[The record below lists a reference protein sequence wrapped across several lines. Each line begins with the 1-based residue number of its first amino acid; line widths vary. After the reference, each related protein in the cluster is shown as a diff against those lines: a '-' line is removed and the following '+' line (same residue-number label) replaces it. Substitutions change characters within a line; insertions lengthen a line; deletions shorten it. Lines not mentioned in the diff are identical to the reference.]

1 MWGGRFSVTI
11 AAITLVIC
19 AVTGIVIGAL
29 AARRGGWLDELV
41 MRTVDVL
48 ICFPDVVI
56 ALFLI
61 AIFGTGYGTL
71 IAALTITGWT
81 PFARLMRGLA
91 LEINAKDYVEAAE
104 ILGSPKAYIVF
115 RHVIPNA
122 IRPVL
127 AMGFLRFGHK
137 LITVGALSYLGLGVQ
152 PPDSDWGAMLLDAQ
166 PYMERAPFLGIL
178 PGFAIFVTALSVTM
192 IGQGLD
198 IKKTRRKRAQ
208 APGATRP
215 ASRPQLDVG
224 RGTVTHEPAAALQ
237 LPRATFASMVTERLR
252 DSIVNGTL
260 EPGSQLSEVELAH
273 SFGVSRGPVREA
285 IQRLVQ
291 EGLLRSEPHRG
302 VFVPVLTD
310 ADVADVY
317 LARAALESAAL
328 RRLDRH
334 LSRRRAAT
342 RSSTS
347 TSPRWRRPRHGGTGR
362 PSAGPTWSS
371 TPPWWPPPAAS
382 ASSGCSPR

>member
-1 MWGGRFSVTI
+1 LSLLLRGARGRPWTFNLGCTLLALILLILVLTPWIAPYDPAAQDLTNRLAGPSSEHWLGTDDLGRDVLSRLMWGGRFSVTI

-19 AVTGIVIGAL
+19 AVSGIIIGAL
-29 AARRGGWLDELV
+29 AARRGGWLDELM

-61 AIFGTGYGTL
+61 ALFGTGYGTL
-71 IAALTITGWT
+71 IVALTITGWT

-104 ILGSPKAYIVF
+104 ILGSPKPYIVF

-166 PYMERAPFLGIL
+166 PYMERAPGLGFL
-178 PGFAIFVTALSVTM
+178 PGLAIFLTALSVTM

-198 IKKTRRKRAQ
+198 VRKSRRKRA
-208 APGATRP
+208 APPPP
-215 ASRPQLDVG
+215 AGVKTQLDVG
-224 RGTVTHEPAAALQ
+224 
-237 LPRATFASMVTERLR
+237 
-252 DSIVNGTL
+252 
-260 EPGSQLSEVELAH
+260 
-273 SFGVSRGPVREA
+273 EA
-285 IQRLVQ
+285 V
-291 EGLLRSEPHRG
+291 
-302 VFVPVLTD
+302 
-310 ADVADVY
+310 
-317 LARAALESAAL
+317 
-328 RRLDRH
+328 
-334 LSRRRAAT
+334 
-342 RSSTS
+342 
-347 TSPRWRRPRHGGTGR
+347 
-362 PSAGPTWSS
+362 
-371 TPPWWPPPAAS
+371 
-382 ASSGCSPR
+382 

>member
-1 MWGGRFSVTI
+1 MPETLTRPSPPPQRPTSLRSAQPHRPNVLSMLISGARGRPWTFSIGSTLLLLILLVLLLTPWIAPHDPATQDLTNRLAGPSGDHWFGTDHLGRDVLSRLMWGGRFSVTI

-19 AVTGIVIGAL
+19 AVLGIVIGAL

-61 AIFGTGYGTL
+61 ALFGTGYGTL
-71 IAALTITGWT
+71 IAALTISGWT

-166 PYMERAPFLGIL
+166 PYMERAPALGIL
-178 PGFAIFVTALSVTM
+178 PGAAIFLAALSVTM
-192 IGQGLD
+192 IGQGID
-198 IKKTRRKRAQ
+198 VRKTRRKRAL
-208 APGATRP
+208 AP
-215 ASRPQLDVG
+215 
-224 RGTVTHEPAAALQ
+224 E
-237 LPRATFASMVTERLR
+237 
-252 DSIVNGTL
+252 
-260 EPGSQLSEVELAH
+260 
-273 SFGVSRGPVREA
+273 
-285 IQRLVQ
+285 
-291 EGLLRSEPHRG
+291 
-302 VFVPVLTD
+302 
-310 ADVADVY
+310 
-317 LARAALESAAL
+317 
-328 RRLDRH
+328 
-334 LSRRRAAT
+334 
-342 RSSTS
+342 
-347 TSPRWRRPRHGGTGR
+347 
-362 PSAGPTWSS
+362 
-371 TPPWWPPPAAS
+371 PPAGVQTQLNVGEAV
-382 ASSGCSPR
+382 